1 MILILIEFLLIL
13 CGLIPPNFFDL
24 LFYIMYALLFV
35 TSILGLGIFTAYTH
49 GQSFGYVYTNLKL
62 VDKNKRDV
70 SGLFLI
76 LRQAIGF
83 GIPLMV
89 IGYFF
94 QVIGMIVWW
103 AINAV
108 CVCATPRQQTIAD
121 LLFKTMPV
129 HEPPM
134 SEKLEEE
141 TEEFIDEPIKV
152 VKQQPEPSPAIS
164 SDLVSPI
171 DLHLRSNYSDDGYY
185 DVEDLFKQAY
195 QLHMEVISITDH
207 NCARANAAAVRFAPM
222 YNIQYIPGVEIDTQW
237 KGHRV
242 RILGYYIDWTKDIF
256 DEIERESLMR
266 EKQVSIERTQKF
278 EDFCGIHIDVE
289 SLMQTSRF
297 QTITAQDITKMVFH
311 NKRVRELS
319 FVKKYLESSKN
330 ETQARRRFARD
341 VFGKGGP
348 CYVTASYPAL
358 GDMVKAIHD
367 AGGIAILSSCNMD
380 HIHDEEIEMLDLVTA
395 HFEKVIVILNVGNII
410 DMSWVKHYGD
420 KIGAVMYVW
429 QGGMESGN
437 AVADLLCGNVN
448 PSGRLTDTIARNYYD
463 YPSSAQFGN
472 KKTNEYTEDI
482 FVGYRYF

>member
-1 MILILIEFLLIL
+1 MSDRNNDKIDLSRAYFLAKSKAYKHGGYKQAEFLTRKHSDFVSHLFAFLIDLNICLLPVYIWVIEFLLIL

-62 VDKNKRDV
+62 VDKNKREV

-242 RILGYYIDWTKDIF
+242 RILGYYIDWTKDIYKVF
-256 DEIERESLMR
+256 LNSNIKVLRVGLHPSKDIVSGEGFLAGPFHISFFELVLTEIWKERLQSLI
-266 EKQVSIERTQKF
+266 KP
-278 EDFCGIHIDVE
+278 D
-289 SLMQTSRF
+289 
-297 QTITAQDITKMVFH
+297 TK
-311 NKRVRELS
+311 
-319 FVKKYLESSKN
+319 
-330 ETQARRRFARD
+330 
-341 VFGKGGP
+341 
-348 CYVTASYPAL
+348 
-358 GDMVKAIHD
+358 
-367 AGGIAILSSCNMD
+367 
-380 HIHDEEIEMLDLVTA
+380 EI
-395 HFEKVIVILNVGNII
+395 ILNPKDVNHIVGYN
-410 DMSWVKHYGD
+410 SANK
-420 KIGAVMYVW
+420 
-429 QGGMESGN
+429 
-437 AVADLLCGNVN
+437 DLLKNIKLIQN
-448 PSGRLTDTIARNYYD
+448 S
-463 YPSSAQFGN
+463 
-472 KKTNEYTEDI
+472 DI
-482 FVGYRYF
+482 SQGQIQVI

>member
-1 MILILIEFLLIL
+1 MSDRNNDKIDLSRAYFLAKSKAYKHGGYKQAEFLTRKHSDFVSHLFAFLIDLNICLLPVYIWVIEFLLIL

-62 VDKNKRDV
+62 VDKNKREV

-222 YNIQYIPGVEIDTQW
+222 YNIQYIPGVEIDTQ
-237 KGHRV
+237 
-242 RILGYYIDWTKDIF
+242 
-256 DEIERESLMR
+256 
-266 EKQVSIERTQKF
+266 
-278 EDFCGIHIDVE
+278 
-289 SLMQTSRF
+289 
-297 QTITAQDITKMVFH
+297 
-311 NKRVRELS
+311 
-319 FVKKYLESSKN
+319 
-330 ETQARRRFARD
+330 
-341 VFGKGGP
+341 
-348 CYVTASYPAL
+348 
-358 GDMVKAIHD
+358 
-367 AGGIAILSSCNMD
+367 
-380 HIHDEEIEMLDLVTA
+380 
-395 HFEKVIVILNVGNII
+395 
-410 DMSWVKHYGD
+410 
-420 KIGAVMYVW
+420 
-429 QGGMESGN
+429 
-437 AVADLLCGNVN
+437 
-448 PSGRLTDTIARNYYD
+448 
-463 YPSSAQFGN
+463 
-472 KKTNEYTEDI
+472 
-482 FVGYRYF
+482 